1 MGRSDKKASDDGH
14 GHERGS
20 DRGNSR
26 GRDAAS
32 PAEIPPRGWRDIA
45 IRTWREAA
53 GDNIGLIAAGVAF
66 YGFLALVP
74 MLGALLL
81 TYGLVADAATV
92 MAHARAAFSLL
103 PPDAARLVADQLL
116 QLSAQS
122 AGKTG
127 LGLLL
132 SLAIALYGAMRGA
145 SAILVA
151 LNIAYDEVD
160 ERGLVART
168 MLALAITVGTV
179 AIAVVALAAIG
190 SLALL
195 DSLYPAAPAAILLIV
210 RLLFW
215 AAAAVAA
222 SAGIAILY
230 RCGPHRH
237 SAKWRWLSPGS
248 IVATAAWIAMTFGFG
263 LYSAN
268 VAHYD
273 AAYGALGAVVAL
285 LMWLYLSAYILLFGA
300 ELNGEIER
308 QTREDT
314 TNGPPRPMG
323 RRQAFVADT
332 LGEVP

>member
-1 MGRSDKKASDDGH
+1 MAVEEAGEHAG
-14 GHERGS
+14 
-20 DRGNSR
+20 R

-32 PAEIPPRGWRDIA
+32 PAEIPLRGWRDIA
-45 IRTWREAA
+45 IRTWREASS
-53 GDNIGLIAAGVAF
+53 DNIELIAAGVAF

-74 MLGALLL
+74 MLGALVL
-81 TYGLVADAATV
+81 TYGLVADPATV
-92 MAHARAAFSLL
+92 MAHARAAFALL
-103 PPDAARLVADQLL
+103 PPDAARLVAEQLL

-132 SLAIALYGAMRGA
+132 SLAIALFGAMRGA

-168 MLALAITVGTV
+168 MLTLAITVG
-179 AIAVVALAAIG
+179 AVVISIVALAAIG

-195 DSLYPAAPAAILLIV
+195 DSLYPAAPVALLLIV

-222 SAGIAILY
+222 CAGIAILY

-237 SAKWRWLSPGS
+237 SAKWRWLSPGA
-248 IVATAAWIAMTFGFG
+248 IVATVAWIAMTFAFG

-268 VAHYD
+268 VARYD
-273 AAYGALGAVVAL
+273 ATYGALGAVVAS
-285 LMWLYLSAYILLFGA
+285 LMWLYLSAYILLLGA

-314 TNGPPRPMG
+314 TKGPAKPMG
-323 RRQAFVADT
+323 TRQAFVADT

>member
-1 MGRSDKKASDDGH
+1 MARSDEKASDDGC
-14 GHERGS
+14 GQGRGGG
-20 DRGNSR
+20 RGDLR

-32 PAEIPPRGWRDIA
+32 PTEIPLRGWRDIA
-45 IRTWREAA
+45 IRSWREAA
-53 GDNIGLIAAGVAF
+53 SDNIELIAAGVAF

-74 MLGALLL
+74 MLGALVL
-81 TYGLVADAATV
+81 TYGLVADQASVT
-92 MAHARAAFSLL
+92 AHARAAFSLL

-151 LNIAYDEVD
+151 LNIAYDEVE
-160 ERGLVART
+160 ERSLVART
-168 MLALAITVGTV
+168 ALALAITIGTV
-179 AIAVVALAAIG
+179 VIAVVALAAIG

-195 DSLYPAAPAAILLIV
+195 DSLYPAAPAPILLIV

-215 AAAAVAA
+215 SAAAALASVGVAM
-222 SAGIAILY
+222 LY
-230 RCGPHRH
+230 RCGPDRH

-248 IVATAAWIAMTFGFG
+248 IVATAAWIVMTFGFG
-263 LYSAN
+263 LYSAH

-273 AAYGALGAVVAL
+273 ATYGALGAVVAL

-308 QTREDT
+308 QTEEDT
-314 TNGPPRPMG
+314 TKGPSRPMG

-332 LGEVP
+332 VGEVP

>member
-1 MGRSDKKASDDGH
+1 MARSDEKASVDSRGGRHD
-14 GHERGS
+14 ER
-20 DRGNSR
+20 R
-26 GRDAAS
+26 GRDAES
-32 PAEIPPRGWRDIA
+32 PTEIPLRGWRDIA
-45 IRTWREAA
+45 IRAWREAA
-53 GDNIGLIAAGVAF
+53 SDNIEMIAAGVAF

-74 MLGALLL
+74 MLGALVL
-81 TYGLVADAATV
+81 TYGLVADPASVT
-92 MAHARAAFSLL
+92 AHARAAFSLL

-160 ERGLVART
+160 ERGFLART
-168 MLALAITVGTV
+168 MLALAITVGTI
-179 AIAVVALAAIG
+179 AIAIVAFAAIG

-195 DSLYPAAPAAILLIV
+195 DSLYPTAPAAILLIV

-215 AAAAVAA
+215 AAAAAVA

-230 RCGPHRH
+230 RCGPDRH
-237 SAKWRWLSPGS
+237 SAKWRWVTPGS
-248 IVATAAWIAMTFGFG
+248 IIATAAWIAMTFGFG

-273 AAYGALGAVVAL
+273 ATYGALGAVVGL

-308 QTREDT
+308 QTEEDT
-314 TNGPPRPMG
+314 TKGSARPMG
-323 RRQAFVADT
+323 RREAFVADT
-332 LGEVP
+332 VGEVP

>member
-1 MGRSDKKASDDGH
+1 VARADEMAVEEAGEQA
-14 GHERGS
+14 E
-20 DRGNSR
+20 R

-32 PAEIPPRGWRDIA
+32 PAEIPLRGWRDIA
-45 IRTWREAA
+45 IRAWREAA
-53 GDNIGLIAAGVAF
+53 SDNIALIAAGVAF

-74 MLGALLL
+74 MLGALVM
-81 TYGLVADAATV
+81 TYGLVADPATV
-92 MAHARAAFSLL
+92 MAHARAVFALL

-127 LGLLL
+127 LGLLVA
-132 SLAIALYGAMRGA
+132 LAISLYGAMRGA

-160 ERGLVART
+160 ERGFVART
-168 MLALAITVGTV
+168 VLALAITVGTLV
-179 AIAVVALAAIG
+179 IAVVALVAIS

-195 DSLYPAAPAAILLIV
+195 DSLFPAVPPAMLLIV

-215 AAAAVAA
+215 AAAAAAA

-230 RCGPHRH
+230 RCGPDRR
-237 SAKWRWLSPGS
+237 SAKWRWLSPGA

-268 VAHYD
+268 IAHFD
-273 AAYGALGAVVAL
+273 ATYGALGAVVAL

-314 TNGPPRPMG
+314 TRGPARPMG
-323 RRQAFVADT
+323 RRQAYVADT